1 MTYTTAQLIAS
12 SLESV
17 LEKQRIIPQSYFS
30 SAFVGNHCNKYLQT
44 HVSTD
49 LIDNIVKQTQ
59 ACTNNPAALAKAK
72 HTKQVFDSLNRAFAS
87 VRSGISD
94 IKHICKTD
102 IPAIQNQINTY
113 MTLFRQLFSGGT
125 IPTKHILENQIINSI
140 HKDHIVWPWASWCT
154 RHRNVSPDH
163 QDPQKKSSRH
173 KEQAKKDEDHNE
185 QPTATS

>member
-1 MTYTTAQLIAS
+1 MTYTTAQLIAP

-17 LEKQRIIPQSYFS
+17 LEKQGIIPQSYFS
-30 SAFVGNHCNKYLQT
+30 SAFVANHCNKYLQT
-44 HVSTD
+44 HVFTD

-87 VRSGISD
+87 VCSGISV

-113 MTLFRQLFSGGT
+113 MTLFRQLFSGGI
-125 IPTKHILENQIINSI
+125 IPTQHILENQIIPFI
-140 HKDHIVWPWASWCT
+140 ET
-154 RHRNVSPDH
+154 
-163 QDPQKKSSRH
+163 
-173 KEQAKKDEDHNE
+173 
-185 QPTATS
+185 TSFGLGLLGVQGTEMCH

>member
-17 LEKQRIIPQSYFS
+17 LEKHRIIPQSYFG

-44 HVSTD
+44 HVFTD

-87 VRSGISD
+87 VHSGISD

-125 IPTKHILENQIINSI
+125 IPTQHILENQIIPFIKTTSFGLGLLG
-140 HKDHIVWPWASWCT
+140 VQGTEMC
-154 RHRNVSPDH
+154 H
-163 QDPQKKSSRH
+163 QTIKILKKRAVGI
-173 KEQAKKDEDHNE
+173 KNNDEP
-185 QPTATS
+185 PTATS